1 MDNYPDTGHVAQR
14 LTDYLLGEVT
24 VQERDAIRA
33 HLVTCRDCAAEEAAL
48 RRSITH
54 VEDALRSDRRAP
66 DDFTERVMRRIGTG
80 QHSAPLPSEEGY
92 SVPALRKRHTFRK
105 GAPLTLPAHAGRGG
119 TLRFATAPR
128 SWTLRSWKWAI
139 ALSVALLG
147 ATALQHERDW
157 PSHPARPHTRP
168 GLGPR
173 SPSPSAPVTL
183 TLPAM
188 LTIYRDVSRT
198 PDVSE
203 VGTTDPVGAAAA
215 LTPRVGFPVAPVDLT
230 ARGAA
235 LRGARA
241 GRLLGRPVAVSVLAF
256 RGRMLTLYQMPSRG
270 VSLPVMPVMKAAG
283 KPILCG
289 RAEDCHLVAW
299 RSGGRLFVLAGN
311 VPDRALVM
319 LAGAVRDYDGVA

>member
-66 DDFTERVMRRIGTG
+66 DDFTERVMRRIGAG
-80 QHSAPLPSEEGY
+80 QHSAPLPSEEGHG
-92 SVPALRKRHTFRK
+92 VPALRKRHTSRK
-105 GAPLTLPAHAGRGG
+105 GTPFTLPVHAGRGG
-119 TLRFATAPR
+119 ALRFATAPR
-128 SWTLRSWKWAI
+128 SWMLRSWKWAL
-139 ALSVALLG
+139 ALSVALVG
-147 ATALQHERDW
+147 ATALQHERDR
-157 PSHPARPHTRP
+157 PGHPAVPHTRP
-168 GLGPR
+168 GPR
-173 SPSPSAPVTL
+173 ISPPSAPVTL

-188 LTIYRDVSRT
+188 LTVYRDVSRA

-203 VGTTDPVGAAAA
+203 IGTTDPWGVAAA
-215 LTPRVGFPVAPVDLT
+215 LTPRVGFPVAPVDLS
-230 ARGAA
+230 AQGA
-235 LRGARA
+235 LTRGARV

-256 RGRMLTLYQMPSRG
+256 RGRVLTLYQMPSRG
-270 VSLPVMPVMKAAG
+270 VSLPAMPVMNAAG
-283 KPILCG
+283 KRILCG
-289 RAEDCHLVAW
+289 GATDCHLVAW
-299 RSGGRLFVLAGN
+299 RSGGRLFVLVGD

-319 LAGAVRDYDGVA
+319 LAGAVRDYGGVA